1 MPRSKSDPLAPYR
14 AKRSL
19 DRTPEP
25 AGSHF
30 GSVAGGA
37 GGLFVVHKHAARR
50 LHFDLRLEMDGVL
63 RSWAVPK
70 GPSYDTADKRLAVM
84 VEDHPLEYGDFEG
97 RIPDGNY
104 GAGAV
109 IVWDRGRWLPVE
121 DPVAGLEKG
130 KLLFELRGHKL
141 HGLWTLVKLKKGD
154 NEWLFIKERDSY
166 AGSSVPQPP
175 EESVLS
181 GLTVEDLKAGRT
193 PGDGIRAELERLG
206 APQRNVPAETAPLM
220 LAESRDAPF
229 TDPAWVFELKLDGYR
244 LLASAG
250 PRLFSRNGN
259 DLSQLLPRSQPGR
272 GLIDGERSGPG
283 WRGGSSGSR
292 RDGPAFNGF
301 SSVAS
306 LRAVWIS
313 ARQLS
318 KIPSPTTL
326 SIFSRPKAT
335 I

>member
-25 AGSHF
+25 AGSHST
-30 GSVAGGA
+30 GGVAGG

-50 LHFDLRLEMDGVL
+50 LHFDLRLQMDGVL

-70 GPSYDTADKRLAVM
+70 GPSYDMADKRLAVM

-109 IVWDRGRWLPVE
+109 IVWDRGRWLPIE

-154 NEWLFIKERDSY
+154 KEWLLIKERDSY
-166 AGSSVPQPP
+166 AGSSAPQPP

-193 PGDGIRAELERLG
+193 PGDGIRAELEHLG
-206 APQRNVPAETAPLM
+206 APKRNVPAETAPLM

-229 TDPAWVFELKLDGYR
+229 TDRGLGLRAEAGRLPTPGLSGAAP
-244 LLASAG
+244 LLAKWQRSIA
-250 PRLFSRNGN
+250 L
-259 DLSQLLPRSQPGR
+259 LSRSQQGSSRPPC
-272 GLIDGERSGPG
+272 E
-283 WRGGSSGSR
+283 RGGTGWGGGSP
-292 RDGPAFNGF
+292 G
-301 SSVAS
+301 
-306 LRAVWIS
+306 
-313 ARQLS
+313 
-318 KIPSPTTL
+318 
-326 SIFSRPKAT
+326 
-335 I
+335 